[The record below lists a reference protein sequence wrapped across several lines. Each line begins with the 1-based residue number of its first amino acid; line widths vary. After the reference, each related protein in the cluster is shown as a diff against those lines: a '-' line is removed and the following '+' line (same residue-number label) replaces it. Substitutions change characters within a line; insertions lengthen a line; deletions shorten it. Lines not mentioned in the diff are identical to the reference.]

1 MDFQCQTCPRCF
13 ASWVSRNQH
22 MDALDHWAPT
32 YECETCTREFTSQH
46 AANQH
51 MNAVGHWAPKIE
63 CDTCTKLFPTQD
75 AANIHMDALG
85 HWEHYCHSCDRKFM
99 GESNLRAV
107 SILVP
112 FIHFFQPLFSLLR
125 FWTDSVQA
133 ICLDYWHHF
142 PHKSPF
148 NTSHPDSIS
157 IFQHLPPQRIT
168 KTYLTNYTPPPPPP
182 SSNQHLN
189 SRIHRGTKLSCPFC
203 THSFVSPSGVSHH
216 LETGSCSGAPNLNRA
231 SVARMIRQ
239 IDPHHAITTKQ
250 IEWHTSDDEGEFFVT
265 NAAWNGVAW
274 ECYMCHREF
283 GSARALTQHVNSP
296 AHEQKIYRCPNRR
309 AECGREFTSLAGL
322 FNHLESESCGL
333 TRFEKVV
340 QAQRSL
346 TDAMMGKR
354 TIGYSDL
361 TFS

>member
-99 GESNLRAV
+99 GESNLRA
-107 SILVP
+107 
-112 FIHFFQPLFSLLR
+112 
-125 FWTDSVQA
+125 
-133 ICLDYWHHF
+133 
-142 PHKSPF
+142 
-148 NTSHPDSIS
+148 
-157 IFQHLPPQRIT
+157 
-168 KTYLTNYTPPPPPP
+168 
-182 SSNQHLN
+182 HLN

-265 NAAWNGVAW
+265 NAAWNGVAS

>member
-1 MDFQCQTCPRCF
+1 MQVITSTTSSDTRVPSDFPLYHILSVSFLLLTQTQIPSSKCLSAFLDIELSNHVSSQLLLSLSLLLSSSTPTPPVTATLSSHLSNSLKLVFHRFTHHTSPITTATFKFPSTAMDFQCQTCPRCF

-142 PHKSPF
+142 PPQVTIQHFTPRFNINLSTFTPHK
-148 NTSHPDSIS
+148 
-157 IFQHLPPQRIT
+157 
-168 KTYLTNYTPPPPPP
+168 
-182 SSNQHLN
+182 
-189 SRIHRGTKLSCPFC
+189 
-203 THSFVSPSGVSHH
+203 
-216 LETGSCSGAPNLNRA
+216 E
-231 SVARMIRQ
+231 
-239 IDPHHAITTKQ
+239 
-250 IEWHTSDDEGEFFVT
+250 
-265 NAAWNGVAW
+265 
-274 ECYMCHREF
+274 
-283 GSARALTQHVNSP
+283 
-296 AHEQKIYRCPNRR
+296 
-309 AECGREFTSLAGL
+309 
-322 FNHLESESCGL
+322 
-333 TRFEKVV
+333 
-340 QAQRSL
+340 
-346 TDAMMGKR
+346 
-354 TIGYSDL
+354 
-361 TFS
+361 